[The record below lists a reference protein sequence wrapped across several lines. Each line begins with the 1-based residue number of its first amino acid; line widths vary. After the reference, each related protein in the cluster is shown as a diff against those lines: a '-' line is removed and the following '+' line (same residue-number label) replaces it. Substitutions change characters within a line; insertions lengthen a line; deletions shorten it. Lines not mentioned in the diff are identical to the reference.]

1 MGVWVSKGD
10 LGGAI
15 SSDMGSISRALDSA
29 SGQISRLGEA
39 IPDSL

>member
-1 MGVWVSKGD
+1 MSTWANKGD
-10 LGGAI
+10 LGDAI
-15 SSDMGSISRALDSA
+15 SADTNSISCALDSA